1 MKIENIT
8 QLLSGYDNA
17 FFASFIVSI
26 LIIASGRL
34 HLRYSARGQGDLEVQ
49 KSHEDPTPR
58 IGGLA
63 ILVGCFY
70 GWYEIE
76 NFSAKYLGYILISG
90 IPVLIVGLLDDLYF
104 YIRPLYRLM
113 GASASSICAIFLL
126 NTWLT
131 GIDVLFLDQLFFLP
145 FFAIF
150 FTIFATTGV
159 AHAFNLIDGLNG
171 LSLGISLSISFF
183 LTVVAWVAEDA
194 LVVLL
199 CLIFFL
205 STLGLFL
212 LNFPWGKIFLG
223 DGGAYFQGH
232 CLSWIAI
239 LLLARNPD
247 ITAWAILLIFFWPVV
262 ETLFS
267 IYRRV
272 YKNKAASTADREHF
286 HQLVFDRIKRL
297 KIFQN
302 SSNFANSFSTFLI
315 LPLFLVP
322 NLPALIFYNNIQN
335 AAITFFLLLCLYIF
349 AYKRMKALV

>member
-1 MKIENIT
+1 MEIETIT

-34 HLRYSARGQGDLEVQ
+34 HLRYSARGQGDREVQ
-49 KSHEDPTPR
+49 KSHEYPTPR

-63 ILVGCFY
+63 ILAGCAY

-76 NFSAKYLGYILISG
+76 NFSTKCLGYILISG
-90 IPVLIVGLLDDLYF
+90 LPVLILGLLDDLYF
-104 YIRPLYRLM
+104 HVRPLFRLM
-113 GASASSICAIFLL
+113 GASISSICAIFLL
-126 NTWLT
+126 DIWLT
-131 GIDVLFLDQLFFLP
+131 RVDILFFDQLFFLSP
-145 FFAIF
+145 FAIL

-183 LTVVAWVAEDA
+183 LTVVAWMAEDA

-272 YKNKAASTADREHF
+272 YKKQSASAADREHF
-286 HQLVFDRIKRL
+286 HQLVFDKMKTL
-297 KIFQN
+297 KIFQK
-302 SSNFANSFSTFLI
+302 SSNFANSFSTLLI
-315 LPLFLVP
+315 LPLFVVP
-322 NLPALIFYNNIQN
+322 NLLALIFYNNIKY
-335 AAITFFLLLCLYIF
+335 AAVTFFILLSLYVY
-349 AYKRMKALV
+349 AYHRVKASF